1 MLWCTEDSPKLE
13 FNIRYDL
20 DRKCV
25 GESHVQI
32 LYINFQ
38 TNLKIAV
45 GSFAFSYPF
54 SLSLSGFYH
63 TNTRSK
69 SIVSVRCVRRI
80 SIWNVDKPQ
89 VATKQEIQCEKR
101 ETTNTNT
108 QSTNINQSQSSM
120 MQKRKKQKRNFSRSI
135 IFIYPHWIHYDGCAS
150 SSTSEPTIRT
160 SSKRI
165 LTFCISFVA
174 ITLCARHILIACTA
188 IYRTSA

>member
-1 MLWCTEDSPKLE
+1 MRWGVACPNLVHKFSDKLE
-13 FNIRYDL
+13 NRCWKFCIFL
-20 DRKCV
+20 
-25 GESHVQI
+25 S
-32 LYINFQ
+32 L
-38 TNLKIAV
+38 
-45 GSFAFSYPF
+45 F

-101 ETTNTNT
+101 ETTSTNT

-135 IFIYPHWIHYDGCAS
+135 IFIYPTGYITMDVLLLLRANQPYERRASEFWLSVLVLSQSHYALGIFLS
-150 SSTSEPTIRT
+150 HVPLYTE
-160 SSKRI
+160 
-165 LTFCISFVA
+165 L
-174 ITLCARHILIACTA
+174 RHRDKAYAESNVFSICEKF
-188 IYRTSA
+188 